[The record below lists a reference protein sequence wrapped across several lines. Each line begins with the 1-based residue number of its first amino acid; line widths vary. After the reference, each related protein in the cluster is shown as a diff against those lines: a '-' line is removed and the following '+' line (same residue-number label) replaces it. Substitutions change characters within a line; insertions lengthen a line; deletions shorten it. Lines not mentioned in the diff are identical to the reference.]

1 MPINQILVHK
11 PQQLVCATRWLSMHL
26 YMLAYMFMHESCLL
40 VCHPQYNTMK
50 SWTSDPNLH
59 LSPRRHHLLFACFLV
74 CLPSSSLAQ
83 LVCLFACLSA
93 FQFVCLSCCL
103 SCLLPHAMLASLVC
117 QFALYPLRII
127 YASLSF
133 IVCLLVS
140 CFCLCMYTHG
150 VRTHGVR
157 AQSPRHKQKG
167 RGCKHMDMS
176 QVTMFSRI
184 RGLACPICLCTLL
197 NPLHSSLFSLL
208 DGLSQFYHAMYH
220 SSLSLEY
227 GNPCLLSCT
236 YNLGHTL
243 GMQAFTFLLCVLALC
258 MMYIYIYILAC
269 PSRCDCHIPCHL
281 RQSNT

>member
-59 LSPRRHHLLFACFLV
+59 LSPRRHRLLFACFLV

-133 IVCLLVS
+133 HCLS
-140 CFCLCMYTHG
+140 ASF
-150 VRTHGVR
+150 
-157 AQSPRHKQKG
+157 
-167 RGCKHMDMS
+167 
-176 QVTMFSRI
+176 
-184 RGLACPICLCTLL
+184 LL
-197 NPLHSSLFSLL
+197 LPLHVHTWSE
-208 DGLSQFYHAMYH
+208 DAWSQGIVSQAQAKRARMQAYGYEPSDYVQQNQG
-220 SSLSLEY
+220 SSLSHLFMY
-227 GNPCLLSCT
+227 SFKPPSFLPVFSLRWVVLVLSCHVPFI
-236 YNLGHTL
+236 LISRVWQPL
-243 GMQAFTFLLCVLALC
+243 FTFL
-258 MMYIYIYILAC
+258 
-269 PSRCDCHIPCHL
+269 HL
-281 RQSNT
+281 